1 MTEALLLLLSF
12 ALVIAC
18 GIFVAAEF
26 AFVTV
31 DRPTVERSAAD
42 GDSRSAGVLT
52 ALRSLSTQ
60 LSGAQLGITITNLA
74 IGFLAEPAI
83 ADLLEGPVTSLGA
96 SEGLARGLSVA
107 LALVLATAFT
117 MLYGELVPKNL
128 AIARPLGTARAV
140 QRPQRLFTRV
150 TSPVIHSLNNTA
162 NALLRRVNVEP
173 QEELASA
180 RSPQELFSLLGRSA
194 EHGTLPRET
203 ATLMQR
209 SLTFGDR
216 VAEDVMTPRMRMQ
229 SIDADAPVA
238 EVISAVRRTGHA
250 RFPVIGDGSD
260 DVVGLIHVKHAVSVP
275 EERRDMVQVRA
286 VMIPAATVPS
296 SMPLEP
302 LLETL
307 RSGGL
312 QMAIVVDEFGGVDG
326 LVTAEDLIEEIVGD
340 VVDEHDRVSPRALR
354 RRDGSWLVSGLL
366 RPEEA
371 SEVTG
376 LPIPADDAYQTLGGL
391 MSRTLGRIP
400 GTGDTIVLDGIRYEV
415 ERMDGRR
422 VDRIRLDPRGD
433 AAANPARADIAEQP
447 SGEAPA
453 TTPPA
458 TTPPPATPADTKA
471 TDENPPT
478 AVPADTAPAGAASA
492 STTAADATAAGAAQA
507 DTAPP
512 VDTAPPAGTKPPGT
526 GPGRAR
532 GRDRADD
539 AGRRG
544 RTRSVSAGVRE
555 SER

>member
-140 QRPQRLFTRV
+140 QRPQRLFTQV

-275 EERRDMVQVRA
+275 EERRDTVQVRS

-433 AAANPARADIAEQP
+433 AATNPARADIAEQP
-447 SGEAPA
+447 SGEA
-453 TTPPA
+453 PA

-478 AVPADTAPAGAASA
+478 AAPADTAPADAAP
-492 STTAADATAAGAAQA
+492 TGAAQA

-512 VDTAPPAGTKPPGT
+512 AGTAPAVGTAPPAGTKPPGT
-526 GPGRAR
+526 GPGRAS

>member
-1 MTEALLLLLSF
+1 MTEALLLLLGLL
-12 ALVIAC
+12 LVAAC

-31 DRPTVERSAAD
+31 DRPTVERAAAG
-42 GDSRSAGVLT
+42 GDKAAAGVLSG
-52 ALRSLSTQ
+52 LRTLSTQ
-60 LSGAQLGITITNLA
+60 LSGAQLGITVTNLA

-83 ADLLEGPVTSLGA
+83 ADLIEGPIIDLGA
-96 SEGLARGLSVA
+96 SRSVAGGLSVA
-107 LALVLATAFT
+107 LALVLATGFT

-128 AIARPLGTARAV
+128 AIAKPLGTARAV

-150 TSPVIHSLNNTA
+150 TGPAIRSLNSTA
-162 NALLRRVNVEP
+162 NSLLRRVNIEP

-229 SIDADAPVA
+229 SIDANASVA
-238 EVISAVRRTGHA
+238 EVIRAVRRTGHA

-260 DVVGLIHVKHAVSVP
+260 DVVGLVHVKHAVSVP
-275 EERRDMVQVRA
+275 EDARDSTPVHSVMV
-286 VMIPAATVPS
+286 PAATVPS
-296 SMPLEP
+296 SMALEP

-312 QMAIVVDEFGGVDG
+312 QMAIVVDEFGGTDG

-340 VVDEHDRVSPRALR
+340 VIDEHDRVSPRALR
-354 RRDGSWLVSGLL
+354 RRDGSWLLSGLL

-376 LPIPADDAYQTLGGL
+376 LPIPGDDAYQTLGGL
-391 MSRTLGRIP
+391 MSSMLGRIP
-400 GTGDTIVLDGIRYEV
+400 GVGDTTTVDGIRYEV

-422 VDRIRLDPRGD
+422 VDRVRLADGAGAAPGGGALPAQGPD
-433 AAANPARADIAEQP
+433 AESAEGAEGAGSTPPGTPAGRAD
-447 SGEAPA
+447 APA
-453 TTPPA
+453 SDGGRPTADAPA
-458 TTPPPATPADTKA
+458 AGTAPAADHAPT
-471 TDENPPT
+471 PPT
-478 AVPADTAPAGAASA
+478 AGSASSAGSAGSAPVAGGDDARAGEGAPRPADDDASA
-492 STTAADATAAGAAQA
+492 VHAGIR
-507 DTAPP
+507 
-512 VDTAPPAGTKPPGT
+512 G
-526 GPGRAR
+526 AR
-532 GRDRADD
+532 R
-539 AGRRG
+539 
-544 RTRSVSAGVRE
+544 
-555 SER
+555 